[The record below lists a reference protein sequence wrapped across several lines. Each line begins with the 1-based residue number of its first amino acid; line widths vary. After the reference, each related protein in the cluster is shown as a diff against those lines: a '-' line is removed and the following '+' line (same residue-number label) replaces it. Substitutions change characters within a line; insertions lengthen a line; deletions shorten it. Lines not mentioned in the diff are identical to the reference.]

1 MMALSATPRTVSG
14 PLATSGREL
23 ASILGGTLIVDGQQ
37 PIRGC
42 AVDSRVVTAG
52 QMFLALPGEQTHGLR
67 HAGEALHAGAAA
79 IVVEAGAATA
89 AMPEV
94 LAEVERA
101 ARGAGATLISVDN
114 GRVALN
120 RAATDW
126 RNRFT
131 LEVIGVTGSV
141 GKTTTKQLIAAA
153 LGGEAAGCA
162 ATPGNANNEIGLPMS
177 LLNLPDGT
185 VRYVAEMGMY
195 VEGDIRALC
204 TLARPHIGVV
214 TAIDAVHAERAGGLD
229 AIERGKGELVE
240 SLPPEGWALLAAD
253 DSRVLR
259 LAARTRAQTVT
270 AGHATGANVRIV
282 ETALDEPSGHTLVTL
297 QIRDELVRVD
307 LPLFGLH
314 FAKAAALAIAV
325 ADLCGITPS
334 DAATRLAAVQLPSG
348 RATVH
353 MFAGIRLIDDA
364 YNAAPTSMAAALA
377 TLAACRPRRFA
388 ALGAMGELGAYAAD
402 AHKAVG
408 EAAATSGLE
417 LLIVFGA
424 EADGIAEGA
433 RASGMPI
440 EKIMRLSSDA
450 AGIAA
455 AVGLLG
461 DKAASGDT
469 ILVKASRSVALE
481 RLVGGL
487 EARWGEGAR

>member
-1 MMALSATPRTVSG
+1 MSLSAAPRTVGG

-23 ASILGGTLIVDGQQ
+23 ADMLGGTLLVDGTQ

-42 AVDSRVVTAG
+42 AVDSRRATAG
-52 QMFLALPGEQTHGLR
+52 QLFLALPGEQTHGLH
-67 HAGEALHAGAAA
+67 HAIEALRAGATA
-79 IVVEAGAATA
+79 IVVEVGESTAGIQQA
-89 AMPEV
+89 
-94 LAEVERA
+94 LAEVELAVRA
-101 ARGAGATLISVDN
+101 SGASLIRVEN
-114 GRVALN
+114 GRVALS
-120 RAATDW
+120 RAAAEW

-153 LGGEAAGCA
+153 LGGESAGCA

-204 TLARPHIGVV
+204 ALARPRIGVV
-214 TAIDAVHAERAGGLD
+214 TAIDAVHAERAGDLD

-240 SLPPEGWALLAAD
+240 ALPSDGWALLAAD
-253 DSRVLR
+253 DLRVAR
-259 LAARTRAQTVT
+259 LAARTPARIMT
-270 AGHATGANVRIV
+270 AGHASTADVRIV
-282 ETALDEPSGHTLVTL
+282 DAALDEASGHTLVTL
-297 QIRDELVRVD
+297 QIRAETVRVD

-314 FAKAAALAIAV
+314 FAKAAALAVAV
-325 ADLCGITPS
+325 ADRCGIAPS
-334 DAATRLAAVQLPSG
+334 EAAARLAAVQLPSG
-348 RATVH
+348 RATVR
-353 MFAGIRLIDDA
+353 MMSGMRVIDDA
-364 YNAAPTSMAAALA
+364 YNAAPSSMTAALA
-377 TLAACRPRRFA
+377 TLAACRPHRFA
-388 ALGAMGELGAYAAD
+388 ALGAMGELGSYAAD
-402 AHKAVG
+402 AHSAVG
-408 EAAATSGLE
+408 HAAATSGLE
-417 LLIVFGA
+417 LLVVFGA

-433 RASGMPI
+433 RAGGMPI

-461 DKAASGDT
+461 DMASPGDT

-481 RLVGGL
+481 RLVDGL
-487 EARWGEGAR
+487 AARWSEEAK